1 MGLGFAGTGH
11 GIRLLVA
18 CAISGLVGALFF
30 GLALRTA
37 AGRHWGERPDA
48 ELHPAS
54 VRRPWSRASA
64 RWLGTVTVV
73 APVGAIVVAADLISS
88 PHSPVL
94 AVVVLVTVVYATIT
108 AVMERMRRRSGER
121 T

>member
-1 MGLGFAGTGH
+1 M
-11 GIRLLVA
+11 
-18 CAISGLVGALFF
+18 
-30 GLALRTA
+30 
-37 AGRHWGERPDA
+37 
-48 ELHPAS
+48 
-54 VRRPWSRASA
+54 
-64 RWLGTVTVV
+64 
-73 APVGAIVVAADLISS
+73 GAIVVAADLISS